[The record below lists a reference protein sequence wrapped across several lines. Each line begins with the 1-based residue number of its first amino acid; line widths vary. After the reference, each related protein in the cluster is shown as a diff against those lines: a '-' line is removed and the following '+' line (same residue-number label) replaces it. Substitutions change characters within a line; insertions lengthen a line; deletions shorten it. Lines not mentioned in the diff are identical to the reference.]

1 MALYVLVVEQL
12 AYLFQIIL
20 MIKWM
25 NQELFFSNSFS
36 NIFYAHVNK

>member
-25 NQELFFSNSFS
+25 NQELFFQTVFQT
-36 NIFYAHVNK
+36 FFMLM